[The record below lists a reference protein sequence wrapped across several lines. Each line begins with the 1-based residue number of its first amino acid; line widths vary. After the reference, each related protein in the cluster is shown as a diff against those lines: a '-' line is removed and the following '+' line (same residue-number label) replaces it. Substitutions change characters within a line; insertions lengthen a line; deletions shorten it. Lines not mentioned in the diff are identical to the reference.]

1 MNAVKLTKLKD
12 KNIERDKGKMTT
24 YKGTLIRV
32 IANFS
37 TETLQARREWHHIF
51 KVVKGKNL
59 QPRICY
65 PARFSVRFDG
75 ETKAFQTS
83 KS

>member
-37 TETLQARREWHHIF
+37 TETLQARREWRDIF
-51 KVVKGKNL
+51 
-59 QPRICY
+59 
-65 PARFSVRFDG
+65 
-75 ETKAFQTS
+75 
-83 KS
+83 